1 MKYENFNDAEAL
13 KIAVNIEE
21 EGLEFYSILMKS
33 ARDLKVKEIFS
44 KLASDEK
51 EHLARFQKALLEIT
65 DSASRTQGGEDYT
78 VDLYLKYLVDTGIFT
93 QKGEAKRI
101 ALEIKTDIDALRI
114 GIQAEKDSILYYTE
128 AAKIPNTLQENGTRT
143 AGKRREKTLKITC
156 RTTEGIKAHK
166 IKLLKISEDNDEKIF
181 GCKNHSISNP
191 GLYCGDLR

>member
-21 EGLEFYSILMKS
+21 EGLEFYSTLVKN
-33 ARDLKVKEIFS
+33 AKDRKVKEIFS

-65 DSASRTQGGEDYT
+65 DSASRTQGCEDYT
-78 VDLYLKYLVDTGIFT
+78 VDLYLRYLVDTGVFT

-128 AAKIPNTLQENGTRT
+128 AAKNTKYP
-143 AGKRREKTLKITC
+143 AGKMALEQLANEEKKHL
-156 RTTEGIKAHK
+156 
-166 IKLLKISEDNDEKIF
+166 KLLAEQLKALKKPVS
-181 GCKNHSISNP
+181 
-191 GLYCGDLR
+191 